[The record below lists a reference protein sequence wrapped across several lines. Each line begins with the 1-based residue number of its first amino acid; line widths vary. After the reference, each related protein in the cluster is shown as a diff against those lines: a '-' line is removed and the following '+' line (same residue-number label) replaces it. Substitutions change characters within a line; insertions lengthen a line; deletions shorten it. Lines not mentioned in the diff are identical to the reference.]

1 MFTKKASFKTTFILS
16 FFLFAGLGLMAQMPP
31 QQPQQEVKTDYSDK
45 ELKSF
50 AKAVTSVMT
59 IQEEG
64 QMQMM
69 TAIEKNNITVDR
81 FNEMLTQGQQQG
93 PENID
98 ATEEEMLAFNNSM
111 NEVQTLQMQMQEQ
124 MMEAITE
131 EELQVDQ
138 YQNIMQAYEVSP
150 EIKEKVDKYFAELE
164 Q

>member
-31 QQPQQEVKTDYSDK
+31 QQPQQEVKTDYSEK

-50 AKAVTSVMT
+50 AKAVTNVMT

-64 QMQMM
+64 QNQMM
-69 TAIEKNNITVDR
+69 TAIEENNITVDR
-81 FNEMLTQGQQQG
+81 FNEMLTEGQQKGQDQI
-93 PENID
+93 E
-98 ATEEEMLAFNNSM
+98 ATEEELTAFTNAM
-111 NEVQTLQMQMQEQ
+111 NQVQTMQMEMQEK
-124 MMEAITE
+124 MMEAITA

-138 YQNIMQAYEVSP
+138 YQNIMQAYEMSP